1 MVQAQVADGR
11 PRVGV
16 PEYLRDYFR
25 PSPRLILLCADHRT
39 DNMEHKM
46 VNQNG
51 CVVTIIFVEKQ
62 GNYLL
67 KMINQKGAMHLMFI
81 KDAEAEVEMLNRE
94 GYVEVKELSDLGH
107 NGFILTIE
115 FFLW

>member
-1 MVQAQVADGR
+1 MEPLDNKMSVRYANG
-11 PRVGV
+11 GV
-16 PEYLRDYFR
+16 Y
-25 PSPRLILLCADHRT
+25 I
-39 DNMEHKM
+39 
-46 VNQNG
+46 
-51 CVVTIIFVEKQ
+51 
-62 GNYLL
+62 
-67 KMINQKGAMHLMFI
+67 MFI